1 MTNGEKGQIEDVV
14 TLLKG
19 KFKEL
24 KMNRISWDSLGLA
37 VIAMVKRLE
46 KLIK

>member
-1 MTNGEKGQIEDVV
+1 MTNGEKGQIEDIIQ
-14 TLLKG
+14 LLKG

-24 KMNRISWDSLGLA
+24 KMNLIGWDSFGLT
-37 VIAMVKRLE
+37 VIAIVKRLE